1 MLSSA
6 MPIDSKTQV
15 YGIFGQP
22 VHHSL
27 SPLIHNSQFKRL
39 EMNAVY
45 LAFEVA
51 PDLLG
56 LAFESVR
63 TLGIRGVN
71 VTIPHKEA
79 ALNFIDEVPED
90 VDRCVGAI
98 NTVVNRDGKLYGY
111 NTDVNGFLIALK
123 EELSFNPAGKTALM
137 VGAGGAARGAVTALA
152 RAGAERVLVSNRT
165 FERAKGLTDYVA
177 GFFPETDLEVVENVT
192 SLGREKIDLVVN
204 ATSLGMQKHDE
215 LPIDLKLLAKPAC
228 VMELVY
234 GPVLTPFLESAK
246 RLGWTFANGTGM
258 LASQGA
264 LSFELWT
271 GQKEGVREGMLKV
284 LRKCHL

>member
-1 MLSSA
+1 

-22 VHHSL
+22 MHHL
-27 SPLIHNSQFKRL
+27 RSPLIHNSQFKRL

-45 LAFEVA
+45 LTFEVA

-111 NTDVNGFLIALK
+111 NTDVNGFLMALK
-123 EELSFNPAGKTALM
+123 EELSFNPAGKTAL
-137 VGAGGAARGAVTALA
+137 VLGAGGAARGAVTALA

-165 FERAKGLTDYVA
+165 FERAKGLTDYVT
-177 GFFPETDLEVVENVT
+177 GFFPETDLEAVEDVA
-192 SLGREKIDLVVN
+192 SLSHEKIDLVVN
-204 ATSLGMQKHDE
+204 ATSLGMQKKDE
-215 LPIDLKLLAKPAC
+215 LPINLKVLAKPAC
-228 VMELVY
+228 AVDMVY
-234 GPVLTPFLESAK
+234 GPVLTPFLENAK
-246 RLGWTFANGTGM
+246 SLGWAFTNGTGM
-258 LASQGA
+258 LAAQAA

-284 LRKCHL
+284 LRQCHL